1 MSWDIPLAL
10 ANPGTDVSSS
20 TTGAAAAIAAILPA
34 VAGRTNYITGF
45 EVTGA
50 GATLG
55 SVVNV
60 TVTGVVGGPLNFV
73 LPVVAGVLLAITP
86 LVIAFNRPIPATG
99 PNVAIAVNVPS
110 LGAGNTNAA
119 VSAHGYLV

>member
-1 MSWDIPLAL
+1 VGWDTSVAAL
-10 ANPGTDVSSS
+10 GTDVSNSA
-20 TTGAAAAIAAILPA
+20 TGAAAPIAATLPA
-34 VAGRTNYITGF
+34 VPGKTNYITGF

-55 SVVNV
+55 SVINV

-73 LPVVAGVLLAITP
+73 LPVIAGALLAITP
-86 LVIAFNRPIPATG
+86 LVIAFARPIPATG

-110 LGAGNTNAA
+110 FGGGNTNAA
-119 VSAHGYLV
+119 ASVHGFTL